1 MGRRRDTRNVSV
13 GAMSHSAVVTL
24 TMNPALDVTAD
35 ADQVLPTEKIRCRAE
50 RYDAGGG
57 GINVARF
64 IHALGEPVSAVFA
77 AGGSTGSRVID
88 LVNAAGVPNTPV
100 PIGGSTRE
108 SFTVNE
114 RTTGRQYRFVLP
126 GPVVNAAEQDQCLD
140 ALRRA
145 AASAR
150 FVVASGSLPPGVR
163 PDFYQCVADVCR
175 RADARLILD
184 ASGGGLTHV
193 TSGVRVLKPSVR
205 ELREC
210 IGRPLDTEAEQIAA
224 ARELIARGMTDAVVV
239 SLGSQGAL
247 VVESS
252 RSERVPA
259 IAANT
264 VSGVGAG
271 DAMVAGMVVGLLRG
285 WALGRA
291 VGYGTAAA
299 AAKLQTP
306 GTSAFSLTDV
316 DRLFGNSVKTGS
328 ESVIISS

>member
-1 MGRRRDTRNVSV
+1 MR
-13 GAMSHSAVVTL
+13 HPAVVTL

-35 ADQVLPTEKIRCRAE
+35 AENVLPTEKIRCRAE

-64 IHALGEPVSAVFA
+64 IHALGEPVSAVFT
-77 AGGSTGSRVID
+77 AGGSTGSRVVD

-100 PIGGSTRE
+100 RIGGSTRE

-114 RTTGRQYRFVLP
+114 RTTGKQYRFVLP
-126 GPVVNAAEQDQCLD
+126 GPVVNTAEQDQCLD
-140 ALRRA
+140 VLRRA
-145 AASAR
+145 ATSAR

-210 IGRPLDTEAEQIAA
+210 VDRRLENEAEQIAA
-224 ARELIARGMTDAVVV
+224 ARELIVRGMTEAVVV
-239 SLGSQGAL
+239 SLGAQGAL

-252 RSERVPA
+252 GSERVPA
-259 IAANT
+259 IPMNA

-291 VGYGTAAA
+291 VRYGTAAA

-306 GTSAFSLTDV
+306 GTSTFQVTEV
-316 DRLFGNSVKTGS
+316 DRLFDSFVDARSDDVT
-328 ESVIISS
+328 IP